1 MPVTSRYADDA
12 LTLNARSEVLDLL
25 LAHRSVRKFAPGDVT
40 DDHLQAMVAAAQSA
54 PTSSNLQPWSVVVV
68 RDPERKARL
77 ATYAAGQRFVEEAPV
92 LLVWVADLSRARR
105 LAARAGTAVDAADYL
120 ETTIIGFVDTALAAQ
135 NAVVA
140 AESLGLGTVFVG
152 AIRNHPDKVAA
163 ELGLPP
169 HAVATFGLAVG
180 VPDPT
185 ESAGIK
191 PRLPQAAVVHHER
204 YDAEARRRPHPRV
217 RRPPRGVQRALR
229 AAGPAAGPAGCS
241 SGWPARSRWPAG
253 TGCARC
259 STGWGCRRAD
269 PRGDSSETAPRWTST
284 SIRRRI
290 GYWRRMR
297 DSNPRGLLTQP
308 AFQASA
314 IGH

>member
-12 LTLNARSEVLDLL
+12 LTLNARSAVLDLQ
-25 LAHRSVRKFAPGDVT
+25 LAHRSVRKFAAGDVT

-105 LAARAGTAVDAADYL
+105 LAARAGTVVDAADYL

-152 AIRNHPDKVAA
+152 AIRNQPDKVAA

-180 VPDPT
+180 FPDPT

-191 PRLPQAAVVHHER
+191 PRLPQAAVVHRER
-204 YDAEARRRPHPRV
+204 YDAEAADAHIPGYDARLAAYNQRFGLPDGGWSGRV
-217 RRPPRGVQRALR
+217 LKRL
-229 AAGPAAGPAGCS
+229 AGPESMAGRHRLREVLDGLGLP
-241 SGWPARSRWPAG
+241 SR
-253 TGCARC
+253 
-259 STGWGCRRAD
+259 
-269 PRGDSSETAPRWTST
+269 
-284 SIRRRI
+284 
-290 GYWRRMR
+290 
-297 DSNPRGLLTQP
+297 
-308 AFQASA
+308 
-314 IGH
+314 